1 VLSQIRLSCGTTFR
15 VELIDGSDDVQS
27 GTNEQMKRK
36 DSGQVLPLVSVVL
49 VLVALVCVGLTRLGV
64 GVAERAQART
74 AADAAALAGARDGE
88 DVAGEVASQNHG
100 ELVAYVAQGGEVEVT
115 VRVGGST
122 ARARAARRWNQPA
135 LWP

>member
-1 VLSQIRLSCGTTFR
+1 MLSQIRLSCGTTFGSNAST
-15 VELIDGSDDVQS
+15 EDG
-27 GTNEQMKRK
+27 EQLETHEQVKPT

-49 VLVALVCVGLTRLGV
+49 VLVALVCVGLTHLGA
-64 GVAERAQART
+64 GVAERARART

-100 ELVAYVAQGGEVEVT
+100 ELVAYVARDGEVEVT

-122 ARARAARRWNQPA
+122 ARARAARRWDQPA
-135 LWP
+135 TWP